1 MYDVVVRESGM
12 RYGGE
17 HLSGR
22 RRPTLDAASARH
34 VSGKAMAAQVAT
46 DARLSLY
53 RALVRPVLFR
63 AGDAEAMHARVLA
76 GLAWLSRHPA
86 LTRGLR
92 AACALGMPGEPGL
105 EREVFGLRFPTP
117 IGLAAG
123 FDKNAI
129 AIPALAALG
138 FGFVEVGTITRLAQP
153 GNPRPRLFRLPA
165 EEALINRM
173 GFNNEGAE
181 AVAARLARL
190 PQAPIPV
197 GISIGK
203 SKVAPLEEA
212 AADYL
217 AALDQLYPYGDYFAV
232 NVSSPNTPELRALQ
246 ERGRL
251 DTLLAALTARL
262 SERAHAEGRAS
273 AKPLLVKVSP
283 DLDEAALEAV
293 VEVCLARGA
302 AGLIAVN
309 TTVARA
315 PLGADIAP
323 ALREEPGG
331 LSGRPLRARALE
343 VVRVLHRLAGDRLPI
358 IGGGGIA
365 TVDDARR
372 MLDAGAAL
380 LQLYTGFIYEGPLLA
395 RRLAR
400 GLSAAAAKTAADSP
414 PPSAPR

>member
-283 DLDEAALEAV
+283 LEAV
-293 VEVCLARGA
+293 VEVCLAHGA

-309 TTVARA
+309 TTIARA
-315 PLGADIAP
+315 PLGTDIAP
-323 ALREEPGG
+323 ALREEPWG

-343 VVRVLHRLAGDRLPI
+343 VVRVLHRLAGGRLPI
-358 IGGGGIA
+358 IGCGGIA

-372 MLDAGAAL
+372 MLDAGAVL

-395 RRLAR
+395 RHLAR
-400 GLSAAAAKTAADSP
+400 GLSAAAAKAAADSP
-414 PPSAPR
+414 LPSAPR

>member
-1 MYDVVVRESGM
+1 
-12 RYGGE
+12 
-17 HLSGR
+17 
-22 RRPTLDAASARH
+22 
-34 VSGKAMAAQVAT
+34 MAAQVAT

-63 AGDAEAMHARVLA
+63 AGDAEAMHAHVLS
-76 GLAWLSRHPA
+76 GLAWLSRHPV

-123 FDKNAI
+123 FDKNAV

-138 FGFVEVGTITRLAQP
+138 FGFVEVGTITRHAQP

-165 EEALINRM
+165 EAALINRM

-190 PQAPIPV
+190 ARLPPAAIPI

-217 AALDQLYPYGDYFAV
+217 AALDQLHPYGDYFAV
-232 NVSSPNTPELRALQ
+232 NVSSPNTPELRTLQ
-246 ERGRL
+246 ERDRL
-251 DTLLAALTARL
+251 DMLLASLTARL
-262 SERAHAEGRAS
+262 SERARAEGRAS

-283 DLDEAALEAV
+283 DLDEAALAAV
-293 VEVCLARGA
+293 VEVSLTRGA

-309 TTVARA
+309 TTIARA
-315 PLGADIAP
+315 SLGTDIAP
-323 ALREEPGG
+323 ALRAEPGG

-343 VVRVLHRLAGDRLPI
+343 VVRVLARLAGDRLPI
-358 IGGGGIA
+358 IGCGGIT

-372 MLDAGAAL
+372 MLDAGATL

-400 GLSAAAAKTAADSP
+400 GLSAAAAKAAAD
-414 PPSAPR
+414 

>member
-1 MYDVVVRESGM
+1 MGSLTHRGVSAD
-12 RYGGE
+12 GGPAQ
-17 HLSGR
+17 
-22 RRPTLDAASARH
+22 RPQAPCDAASARQ

-63 AGDAEAMHARVLA
+63 AGDAEAMHARVLC

-86 LTRGLR
+86 LTHGLR

-123 FDKNAI
+123 FDKNAV

-138 FGFVEVGTITRLAQP
+138 FGFVEVGTITCHAQP

-190 PQAPIPV
+190 PRVPIPV

-217 AALDQLYPYGDYFAV
+217 APLDQLYPYGDHFPV
-232 NVSSPNTPELRALQ
+232 NLSSPNTPELRALQ
-246 ERGRL
+246 KRDRL
-251 DTLLAALTARL
+251 GTRLAARTARL
-262 SERAHAEGRAS
+262 RDKAHAEGRAS

-283 DLDEAALEAV
+283 DLDEAALEA
-293 VEVCLARGA
+293 
-302 AGLIAVN
+302 
-309 TTVARA
+309 
-315 PLGADIAP
+315 
-323 ALREEPGG
+323 
-331 LSGRPLRARALE
+331 
-343 VVRVLHRLAGDRLPI
+343 
-358 IGGGGIA
+358 GGG
-365 TVDDARR
+365 
-372 MLDAGAAL
+372 
-380 LQLYTGFIYEGPLLA
+380 
-395 RRLAR
+395 
-400 GLSAAAAKTAADSP
+400 
-414 PPSAPR
+414 